1 MRFTNVPLIS
11 SARARTDPEAAILEV
26 ESSARRFET
35 PCGNGRMIWRKW
47 GAGRPVLLLH
57 GGSGSWLH
65 WLTSIPVLAQRYTV
79 WAPDM
84 PGFGDSDLPPQPYT
98 LDAYAAV
105 VERGLQSLVTDAAR
119 LDVVGFSFGGSVA
132 ARLARRLDG
141 RFHHVI
147 LSGVNFLPPSGL
159 KRRPVSLRRIEDP
172 ADRIKGVRHNLRA
185 MMIAH
190 ERNIDDLALHLYS
203 LDTAR
208 RRAPRVPFSGFT
220 GIRDDLPRARAQG
233 QLAVI
238 SGADDQVIGHGGE
251 AQAEALRSLRPDAQY
266 QSLEGA
272 GHWVMYEA
280 AERYNEALLAVLEAA

>member
-1 MRFTNVPLIS
+1 MEKIIADVD
-11 SARARTDPEAAILEV
+11 AQ
-26 ESSARRFET
+26 ARRFDT
-35 PCGNGRMIWRKW
+35 PCAEGTLAWRRW
-47 GAGRPVLLLH
+47 GSGPAMVLLH
-57 GGSGSWLH
+57 GGTGSWTH
-65 WLTSIPVLAQRYTV
+65 WIRNVEALAREHAV
-79 WAPDM
+79 WIPDM
-84 PGFGDSDLPPQPYT
+84 PGFGDSDLPPRPYT

-105 VERGLQSLVTDAAR
+105 VESGLESLVFDAVR

-132 ARLARRLDG
+132 ARIARRLDS
-141 RFHHVI
+141 RFHNMI

-159 KRRPVSLRRIEDP
+159 RRKPVSLRRIDDP
-172 ADRIKGVRHNLRA
+172 AERIKAVRHNLQA

-203 LDTAR
+203 MDTAR

-220 GIRDDLPRARAQG
+220 GIRDDLSGVCAQG
-233 QLAVI
+233 QLTVI

-266 QSLEGA
+266 QALEGA

-280 AERYNEALLAVLEAA
+280 AERYNEALLAALEAA

>member
-1 MRFTNVPLIS
+1 MDSRT
-11 SARARTDPEAAILEV
+11 RTDPDAAILEV

-35 PCGNGRMIWRKW
+35 PCGNGRMIWHKW

-65 WLTSIPVLAQRYTV
+65 WLTSILALAQRYTV
-79 WAPDM
+79 WASDL

-105 VERGLQSLVTDAAR
+105 VESGLRSLVSDALR
-119 LDVVGFSFGGSVA
+119 LDVVGFSFGGGIA

-141 RFHHVI
+141 RFHHMV
-147 LSGVNFLPPSGL
+147 LSGINFFPPSGL
-159 KRRPVSLRRIEDP
+159 RPKLVSLRRIEDP
-172 ADRIKGVRHNLRA
+172 AERSKGVRHNLQA

-190 ERNIDDLALHLYS
+190 ERNIDELALHIYS

-208 RRAPRVPFSGFT
+208 RKLPLVSFRGTA
-220 GIRDDLPRARAQG
+220 GIRDDLPGAQVQG
-233 QLAVI
+233 RFAVI
-238 SGADDQVIGHGGE
+238 SGADDQVVGHGAE

-266 QSLEGA
+266 QTLEGA

-280 AERYNEALLAVLEAA
+280 AERYNEALLAALEAA